1 MLLLA
6 FDTATP
12 AVTAAI
18 GESAPDGAFTLRASA
33 SSVDARR
40 HGELLA
46 PTLRDLT
53 REAGLTLA
61 DLDAIAVGIGP
72 GPYTGLRVGLAT
84 AHALSDGLGIPCHGV
99 ATLDT
104 LAFATGRDTPFVAM
118 TDARRKEVFWARYDD
133 HRTRAGEVEV
143 VRPAELDTG
152 GFPLVG
158 DGARMYADVFGGTAA
173 APEPLLPDAAAMA
186 ELALGR
192 LHSGEGLPE
201 PRPLYLRRPDA
212 IAPGAPK
219 KVRQWV
225 Q

>member
-18 GESAPDGAFTLRASA
+18 GESAPDGAFTLRARA

-46 PTLRDLT
+46 PTLRELT
-53 REAGLTLA
+53 SEAGLTLA

-99 ATLDT
+99 TTLDT
-104 LAFATGRDTPFVAM
+104 LAFATGRDNPFVAM
-118 TDARRKEVFWARYDD
+118 TDARRKEIFWARYED
-133 HRTRAGEVEV
+133 HRTRTGEIGV
-143 VRPAELDTG
+143 VRPAELEPG
-152 GFPLVG
+152 GLPLIG
-158 DGARMYADVFGGTAA
+158 DGARMYADVFADAAA

-201 PRPLYLRRPDA
+201 PRPQYLRRPDA
-212 IAPGAPK
+212 VAPGGPK

-225 Q
+225 K